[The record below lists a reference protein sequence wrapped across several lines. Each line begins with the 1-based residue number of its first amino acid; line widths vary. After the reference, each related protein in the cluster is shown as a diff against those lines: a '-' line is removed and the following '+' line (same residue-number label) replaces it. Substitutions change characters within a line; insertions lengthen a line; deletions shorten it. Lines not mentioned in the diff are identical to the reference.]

1 MRRFAVTA
9 LAVLYGI
16 VILSTS
22 VIRSNEWLAREA
34 PAFGH
39 PASGHSSPSFAKVG
53 KSDTY
58 LPQKKIVERAFAAES
73 PLEQVG
79 MCPTCMMS
87 PVPPSSIES
96 PTVWRGDAESS
107 RPPPFF
113 I

>member
-9 LAVLYGI
+9 FAVLYG
-16 VILSTS
+16 VLILSAS
-22 VIRSNEWLAREA
+22 VIRSNDWLAREA

-58 LPQKKIVERAFAAES
+58 LPQKRIVERGFAVES

-79 MCPTCMMS
+79 VYPTCSMS
-87 PVPPSSIES
+87 HIPPLSVER
-96 PTVWRGDAESS
+96 PGAWLGEAASS
-107 RPPPFF
+107 RPPPFL

>member
-1 MRRFAVTA
+1 MKRFVVTA
-9 LAVLYGI
+9 FAVLYGI
-16 VILSTS
+16 LILSAS

-39 PASGHSSPSFAKVG
+39 QASGHSTSSFAKVG

-58 LPQKKIVERAFAAES
+58 LPQKKIVERGFAVES

-79 MCPTCMMS
+79 VCPTSTMS
-87 PVPPSSIES
+87 PVLPSSVGC
-96 PTVWRGDAESS
+96 PTAWLGEAASS
-107 RPPPFF
+107 RPPPFL